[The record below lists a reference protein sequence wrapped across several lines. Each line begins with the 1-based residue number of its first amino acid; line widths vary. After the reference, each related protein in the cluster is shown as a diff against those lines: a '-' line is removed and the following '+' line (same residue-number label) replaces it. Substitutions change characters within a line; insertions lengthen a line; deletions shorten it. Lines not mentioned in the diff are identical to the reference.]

1 MQIFTEIKK
10 CKTHKK
16 YKKFNLKFG
25 RRYRS
30 SFLFFK
36 NIFAMFTFFEK
47 IIQKYSIE
55 LRIWIL
61 LFKLVLRI
69 SCYDLIYKVIKNYLD
84 LNDWK
89 QLTVVYCP
97 NFAN

>member
-1 MQIFTEIKK
+1 MSLS
-10 CKTHKK
+10 
-16 YKKFNLKFG
+16 LK
-25 RRYRS
+25 
-30 SFLFFK
+30 FLFFK

-89 QLTVVYCP
+89 RLTVVYYLLFP
-97 NFAN
+97 SFNLTSH